1 MEYTTEQKSQLK
13 TWAEERDLIL
23 SEISVNREKNE
34 KLRKENIELSTSNTE
49 ISEQISFARG
59 VLSVTEELE
68 ERTKNSIS
76 KDVSEL
82 KEKKAE
88 LEVIIH
94 TSLVEIDELNK
105 QKKDLKNDIDIISDI
120 YKNIFSKLSGI
131 ESSIG
136 DSSLKNSENIRKIE
150 ELFNLIKT
158 KSEEIVSI
166 STQNIEKHNVVLEK
180 IPELFVELRRKSLE
194 REEIKKTKHQN

>member
-194 REEIKKTKHQN
+194 RDQIKRTKHTN

>member
-34 KLRKENIELSTSNTE
+34 KLKKENIELSTSNTE

-194 REEIKKTKHQN
+194 REEIKKTKHI